1 MAYLF
6 PAIRGQMGSTI
17 FYQANLKARELAA
30 VAKTAAEL
38 DAWKEWSIFE
48 RFQRDL
54 AIKRVQQEIV
64 PYLVRTKDRF
74 FGALIVLV
82 YDPDV
87 FEFESI
93 SGISLKGGKPY
104 SEVADRMGF
113 LTIEG
118 GDLVVLDGQH
128 RLAALRGVVTAGE
141 EVKGKYRDDIAE
153 DELCVMFIRHESF
166 EKTRRIFNKVNR
178 YAKPTSPSDNI
189 ITSEDDGYA
198 IVSRWLVEAAPPLG
212 LAGPKPPL
220 HHSDAAG
227 EPIVE
232 WRSTKLQANDT
243 KLTTLSALYQSV
255 EAILTAH
262 GIKDFDERHRV
273 NRPPDQ
279 ELAQAYTYAAEWWT
293 VVLANL
299 KPFRLA
305 VSNPYLIPEY
315 RKYGE
320 RWSLL
325 FRPVAQVALFWG
337 LEGAV
342 RRKLPLD
349 TAIERANK
357 VNWSASNPMWVD
369 TIIYANGH
377 MNAKAQGIRLAG
389 RLIAYLIAAD
399 AMTDLEISRLRN
411 DLSDARDYPFKM
423 PKPVAG

>member
-6 PAIRGQMGSTI
+6 PAIRGEMGSTV

-38 DAWKEWSIFE
+38 EAWQEWSIFE

-54 AIKRVQQEIV
+54 AIKRVQREIV
-64 PYLVRTKDRF
+64 PYLVRTRDRF

-82 YDPDV
+82 YEPNV
-87 FEFESI
+87 FEFEPLQG
-93 SGISLKGGKPY
+93 SGLKGGKLY
-104 SEVADRMGF
+104 RDVADRMGF

-128 RLAALRGVVTAGE
+128 RLAALRGVVTAGDE
-141 EVKGKYRDDIAE
+141 LAGEFRDAIAE

-178 YAKPTSPSDNI
+178 YAKPTSTTDNI
-189 ITSEDDGYA
+189 ITSEDDGCA
-198 IVSRWLVEAAPPLG
+198 IVARWLVEDQPPLE
-212 LAGPKPPL
+212 LTGPKPPL
-220 HHSDAAG
+220 HYLDAQG

-232 WRSTKLQANDT
+232 WRSTKLQPHDT

-262 GIKDFDERHRV
+262 GISEFDERHRV
-273 NRPPDQ
+273 NRPTDK
-279 ELAQAYTYAAEWWT
+279 ELAQAYTHAADWWT
-293 VVLANL
+293 AVTTQL
-299 KPFRLA
+299 KPFALA
-305 VSNPYLIPEY
+305 LKDPRMIPEY
-315 RKYGE
+315 RKYNE

-337 LEGAV
+337 LEGAI
-342 RRKLPLD
+342 RRKVPMQL
-349 TAIERANK
+349 AIERANK
-357 VNWSASNPMWVD
+357 IKWIASNPMWVD

-389 RLIAYLIAAD
+389 RLISYLIAAD
-399 AMTDLEISRLRN
+399 KMTDLEINRLRN
-411 DLSDARDYPFKM
+411 DLRDARDYPVKL
-423 PKPVAG
+423 PKPVA

>member
-6 PAIRGQMGSTI
+6 PAIRGQMGSTT

-38 DAWKEWSIFE
+38 EAWQEWSIFE

-87 FEFESI
+87 FEFEPLNDSI
-93 SGISLKGGKPY
+93 LKGGKIY
-104 SEVADRMGF
+104 KEVGDRMGF
-113 LTIEG
+113 LTIDG

-128 RLAALRGVVTAGE
+128 RLAALRGVVTAGD

-198 IVSRWLVEAAPPLG
+198 IVARWLVEADPPLG
-212 LAGPKPPL
+212 LAGPQPPL
-220 HHSDAAG
+220 HHNDGSG

-273 NRPPDQ
+273 NRPSDS
-279 ELAQAYTYAAEWWT
+279 ELAQAYVHAAEWWQAALT
-293 VVLANL
+293 TL
-299 KPFRLA
+299 KPFALA
-305 VSNPYLIPEY
+305 IKYPLMIPEY

-325 FRPVAQVALFWG
+325 FRPVAQVAFFWG

-342 RRKLPLD
+342 RRKVPLD
-349 TAIERANK
+349 EALERANK
-357 VNWSASNPMWVD
+357 VKWSASNPMWVD

-399 AMTDLEISRLRN
+399 RMTDVEISRLRN
-411 DLSDARDYPFKM
+411 DLSDTRDYPMKM
-423 PKPVAG
+423 PKPVV

>member
-212 LAGPKPPL
+212 LADPKPPL

>member
-6 PAIRGQMGSTI
+6 PAIRGQMGSTT
-17 FYQANLKARELAA
+17 FFQANLKARELAA

-38 DAWKEWSIFE
+38 DAWQEWSIFE

-82 YDPDV
+82 YEPDV
-87 FEFESI
+87 FEFEPL
-93 SGISLKGGKPY
+93 SGSGLMGGKLY
-104 SEVADRMGF
+104 RDVSDRMGF

-128 RLAALRGVVTAGE
+128 RLAALRGVVTAGD
-141 EVKGKYRDDIAE
+141 EVQGMYRDDIAE

-198 IVSRWLVEAAPPLG
+198 IVARWLVEDKPPLG
-212 LAGPKPPL
+212 LTDPKPPL
-220 HHSDAAG
+220 HHHDAIG

-232 WRSTKLQANDT
+232 WRSTKLLPYDT

-255 EAILTAH
+255 EAILAAN

-273 NRPPDQ
+273 NRPSDN
-279 ELAQAYTYAAEWWT
+279 ELMLAYQYAAEWWEA
-293 VVLANL
+293 VLTGL
-299 KPFRLA
+299 KPFSMA
-305 VSNPYLIPEY
+305 VKHPHMIPEY

-325 FRPVAQVALFWG
+325 FRPIAQVALFWG

-342 RRKLPLD
+342 RRKIPLEQ
-349 TAIERANK
+349 AIERANK
-357 VNWSASNPMWVD
+357 IKWSASNPMWVD

-399 AMTDLEISRLRN
+399 KMTDLEVSRLRN
-411 DLSDARDYPFKM
+411 DLSDARDYPMKM
-423 PKPVAG
+423 PKPVVG

>member
-6 PAIRGQMGSTI
+6 PAIRGQMGSTT

-30 VAKTAAEL
+30 VAKTAGEL
-38 DAWKEWSIFE
+38 DAWQEWSIFE

-54 AIKRVQQEIV
+54 AVKRVQQEIV

-87 FEFESI
+87 FDFEPLDEA
-93 SGISLKGGKPY
+93 GLKGGKLY
-104 SEVADRMGF
+104 KDVANRMGF
-113 LTIEG
+113 LTIDG

-128 RLAALRGVVTAGE
+128 RLAALRGVVTAGD
-141 EVKGKYRDDIAE
+141 EVKGKYRDAIAE

-198 IVSRWLVEAAPPLG
+198 IVARWLVEAQPPLG
-212 LAGPKPPL
+212 LPGPKPPL
-220 HHSDAAG
+220 HHSDAYG

-232 WRSTKLQANDT
+232 WRSTKLQNTDT

-273 NRPPDQ
+273 NRPPDN
-279 ELAQAYTYAAEWWT
+279 ELENAYIHAAEWWQA
-293 VVLANL
+293 VLTGL
-299 KPFRLA
+299 KPFQMALKC
-305 VSNPYLIPEY
+305 PYLIPDY

-325 FRPVAQVALFWG
+325 FRPIAQVALFWG

-342 RRKLPLD
+342 RRGISLQQ
-349 TAIERANK
+349 AIERANK
-357 VNWSASNPMWVD
+357 IKWSASNPMWVD
-369 TIIYANGH
+369 TVIYANGH

-399 AMTDLEISRLRN
+399 KMTDLEISRLRN
-411 DLSDARDYPFKM
+411 DISDARDSTFNM
-423 PKPVAG
+423 PKPVV

>member
-6 PAIRGQMGSTI
+6 PAIRGQMGSTT
-17 FYQANLKARELAA
+17 FYQANIKARELAA

-54 AIKRVQQEIV
+54 AIKRVRQEIV

-74 FGALIVLV
+74 FGALIILV
-82 YDPDV
+82 YAPEV
-87 FEFESI
+87 FEFEPLGG
-93 SGISLKGGKPY
+93 SGLSGGKLY
-104 SEVADRMGF
+104 QDIADRMGF

-128 RLAALRGVVTAGE
+128 RLAALRGVVTAGD
-141 EVKGKYRDDIAE
+141 EVKGKYRDEIAE

-198 IVSRWLVEAAPPLG
+198 IVSRWLVESAPPLG
-212 LAGPKPPL
+212 LVGPKPPL
-220 HHSDAAG
+220 HHTDGAG

-273 NRPPDQ
+273 NRPPDD
-279 ELAQAYTYAAEWWT
+279 ELVQAYVYAAEWWEAALT
-293 VVLANL
+293 NL
-299 KPFRLA
+299 KPFALA
-305 VSNPYLIPEY
+305 VRHPQMIPEY
-315 RKYGE
+315 RKYNE

-342 RRKLPLD
+342 RRKMSID
-349 TAIERANK
+349 EAIERANK
-357 VNWSASNPMWVD
+357 IKWSASNPMWVD

-389 RLIAYLIAAD
+389 RLIAYLIAGD
-399 AMTDLEISRLRN
+399 RMTDVEISRLRN
-411 DLSDARDYPFKM
+411 DLSDARDYPMKM
-423 PKPVAG
+423 PQPVV